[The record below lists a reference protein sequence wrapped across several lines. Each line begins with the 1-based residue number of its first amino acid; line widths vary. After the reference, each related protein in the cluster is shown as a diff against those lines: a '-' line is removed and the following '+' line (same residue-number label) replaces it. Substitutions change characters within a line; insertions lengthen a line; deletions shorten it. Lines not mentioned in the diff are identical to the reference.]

1 MWICLAFGIGPYPG
15 ISVKA
20 ACHLFLIWFVVT
32 WCIYTITRCHF
43 FLFYAAWFIG
53 IWAGQH
59 RNFSNFMLLY
69 FVCFIFLI
77 NAECLWDMSVRCFK
91 RSFIEM
97 LGRLKVKE
105 VSLFWHWCYPPF
117 TKICLGH
124 CYYYTRLCILYSFKK
139 PSLFFVFFYWP
150 QTPDILCCLWFAA
163 CLGGQPTDLGI
174 GKSHR

>member
-1 MWICLAFGIGPYPG
+1 MAFGIGPYPG
-15 ISVKA
+15 ISVKSYMPSI
-20 ACHLFLIWFVVT
+20 FNWFVVT

-69 FVCFIFLI
+69 FVCFFFFEVY
-77 NAECLWDMSVRCFK
+77 AECLWDMSVRCFK

-124 CYYYTRLCILYSFKK
+124 CYYYTRLCILYSLKNLPYFLYF
-139 PSLFFVFFYWP
+139 SIDLRHQIFCAVFG
-150 QTPDILCCLWFAA
+150 LLHA
-163 CLGGQPTDLGI
+163 
-174 GKSHR
+174 